1 VKPEKLFTISK
12 MTCMYQ
18 IILAIIHTFNAIWCS
33 C

>member
-1 VKPEKLFTISK
+1 
-12 MTCMYQ
+12 MYQ